1 MTPHFCFSSYRYVNI
16 MGRPGTAAIAQEHA
30 TILRQGWKKQLPPG
44 RAKGMAIPALAQTER

>member
-1 MTPHFCFSSYRYVNI
+1 